1 MAIEMYCDHCDE
13 LIDEDVNGAVR
24 LKTGSREVV
33 FHLCADC
40 QQKLRQMTRNFI
52 KDSTWRE
59 TKV

>member
-1 MAIEMYCDHCDE
+1 MAIEMYCDHCDD
-13 LIDEDVNGAVR
+13 LIDENVNGAVR

-33 FHLCADC
+33 FHLCARC
-40 QQKLRQMTRNFI
+40 QQNLRMIVREFI